1 MRNPRVIGG
10 VVPYRPAPEKEGGHA
25 MINWSIRWKN
35 KTFWTTLIPALA
47 LLGQAVASLFGYTI
61 DLTQTTGKVI
71 AVVDA
76 VFGVLT
82 ILGIVVDPT
91 TAGVSDSIRA
101 LNYVEP
107 WQDTVENNSIP
118 PDSVESEDFDTLP

>member
-1 MRNPRVIGG
+1 
-10 VVPYRPAPEKEGGHA
+10 